1 MKERLY
7 EMDLCRVYATISIVV
22 THSFAPYSGAWPI
35 PVESVYAYKCIGIFA
50 VVFTLCLFVFIS
62 GYVYSYQE
70 SVKPHIDKRWLIWK
84 KFKRLIIPCLFWGG
98 LYVLLF
104 GEEITS
110 LKGIFAYFSG
120 VGHLWFLPMLFW
132 VFMFFLSIQSKKQ
145 GKKLLIPLFLV
156 SIITP
161 NIMSLGVLSALYYLV
176 WFYLGYLIFKNRET
190 IPSIPR
196 TYIALLSLALIIIF
210 VSYVEVRPILNT
222 LRDMGVIYKFFFQI
236 AEHSILFPVVLVGVA
251 IVYLISL
258 RIKRH
263 NGVSGNE
270 TSKSFYIVK
279 LISQYSMG
287 IYIFHDFV
295 LEILY
300 RYTDF
305 LCSMQ
310 LYAPWLA
317 FVLSITLSLLFAIIV
332 SRVPYLRKTT

>member
-7 EMDLCRVYATISIVV
+7 EMDLCRVFASISIVV

-62 GYVYSYQE
+62 GYVYSYME
-70 SVKPHIDKRWLIWK
+70 DVKTYVDKRRLIWK
-84 KFKRLIIPCLFWGG
+84 KFKRLIIPCLLWGG
-98 LYVLLF
+98 LYLLLF
-104 GEEITS
+104 DLDVTT
-110 LKGIFAYFSG
+110 LKGIFVYFSG

-132 VFMFFLSIQSKKQ
+132 VFVFFLFIQSKKP

-176 WFYLGYLIFKNRET
+176 WFYLGYLTFKNRET
-190 IPSIPR
+190 ILSIPL
-196 TYIALLSLALIIIF
+196 TNIAFLSLVLIIIF
-210 VSYVEVRPILNT
+210 VSYVEVHPILNT

-236 AEHSILFPVVLVGVA
+236 AEHSILFPIALVGVA
-251 IVYLISL
+251 IVYLVSL
-258 RIKRH
+258 RIKRR
-263 NGVSGNE
+263 NTVSGKE
-270 TSKSFYIVK
+270 KSKSFYIVK

-305 LCSMQ
+305 LSSMR

-317 FVLSITLSLLFAIIV
+317 FVLSITLSFIFATIV
-332 SRVPYLRKTT
+332 SRIPYLRKTK